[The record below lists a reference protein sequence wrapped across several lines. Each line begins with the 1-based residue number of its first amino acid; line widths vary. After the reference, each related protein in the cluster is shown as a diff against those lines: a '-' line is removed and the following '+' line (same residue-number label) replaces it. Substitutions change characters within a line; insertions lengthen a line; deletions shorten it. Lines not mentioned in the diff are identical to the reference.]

1 MFTLVEE
8 LDMRRKKV
16 SGTVIRFFNIKK
28 IFTPMKNSLIKQTQ
42 YVYLILNL
50 FILSPLS
57 RFCLLLIS
65 SFYDVNLLNVLQYI

>member
-28 IFTPMKNSLIKQTQ
+28 ILDYENQGGGK
-42 YVYLILNL
+42 
-50 FILSPLS
+50 
-57 RFCLLLIS
+57 
-65 SFYDVNLLNVLQYI
+65 D